1 MRHCKFLQINCL
13 HSSHESCCNSRKGAP
28 WHSKEH
34 LLLELC
40 AAFERVNT
48 CQPATENCWNAVC
61 STESVSYCST
71 LRRPASSVPIYHS
84 TRVQSGNTTWNQSY
98 PLHGAKILKMMY
110 QYTPSCKQNNYIK
123 IKWYCESFL
132 EFPVGHEFLHQGAQI
147 HQLYR
152 LVPRWASTW
161 RFKQTNSSGIAS
173 LPVWL
178 SQLPA
183 CYVRDA
189 TFATHSGPVNQKV
202 TKNQPALIC
211 QHQAFQCIS
220 VDKTTCNF
228 RNFSLFVA
236 TASEF
241 LTSEVLQLQRVL
253 NELNSFQPWH
263 IFHRLSNIHSN
274 NLEEPLRKLRDVLQ
288 SFRCGFILVKRGIAA
303 DTPMALRWDVR
314 CSWVLIE
321 SYLYIC
327 CWTAAV
333 FPHTIIAT

>member
-1 MRHCKFLQINCL
+1 M
-13 HSSHESCCNSRKGAP
+13 
-28 WHSKEH
+28 
-34 LLLELC
+34 
-40 AAFERVNT
+40 
-48 CQPATENCWNAVC
+48 
-61 STESVSYCST
+61 
-71 LRRPASSVPIYHS
+71 ASIV
-84 TRVQSGNTTWNQSY
+84 R
-98 PLHGAKILKMMY
+98 
-110 QYTPSCKQNNYIK
+110 
-123 IKWYCESFL
+123 
-132 EFPVGHEFLHQGAQI
+132 
-147 HQLYR
+147 
-152 LVPRWASTW
+152 
-161 RFKQTNSSGIAS
+161 QTNSSGIAS

-183 CYVRDA
+183 CYVPNA

-202 TKNQPALIC
+202 TKKLPW
-211 QHQAFQCIS
+211 S
-220 VDKTTCNF
+220 VNIKHFSMDKTSCNF

-241 LTSEVLQLQRVL
+241 LTSEVLQLQCWMSWTAF
-253 NELNSFQPWH
+253 NYGTYFI

-288 SFRCGFILVKRGIAA
+288 SFRCGSILVKRGIAA

-333 FPHTIIAT
+333 FPHTIIAA